1 VLKWVFNVDKFV
13 LTFILNEVN
22 LYRTVMKLSV
32 MKKETEI
39 LQYLGSL
46 ILTLHK
52 IRLYGYVVFNFV
64 SNLSNPS

>member
-1 VLKWVFNVDKFV
+1 
-13 LTFILNEVN
+13 
-22 LYRTVMKLSV
+22 